1 MATISPASLV
11 LPTNL
16 SGGTLIARSLLLD
29 FGPDGLLFQPGK
41 VRATVPFDRAAVT
54 NLSALALYH
63 LDEARL
69 AWEPV
74 PGGAVTGTTAFAA
87 PLAHFS
93 RYALLELVKASA
105 ATITTPAPTSAP
117 ASAVRSLATGQWAGA
132 RQVWMEGVA
141 SAVLLSAVFL
151 LSLCGSHCCIRG
163 EAAQGLGAKGGST
176 ATIVTISAETAPAPG
191 PSTGRQAASGLRQD
205 GSGRREQDRARSFAS
220 EGARSQS
227 AQSAFGG
234 GGPGARAP
242 ARIAGPWQA
251 ATAPPYQETSR
262 PGQPAVLP
270 VQSVRQSQSA
280 RPLQPVRPAQSLRP
294 AQSVRQAGGR

>member
-16 SGGTLIARSLLLD
+16 SGVTLIARSLLLD

-54 NLSALALYH
+54 NLSALALYR

-191 PSTGRQAASGLRQD
+191 PSTGRQASGLRQD

-220 EGARSQS
+220 EGTRSQS
-227 AQSAFGG
+227 VQSAFGG

-242 ARIAGPWQA
+242 ARIAGPWQV
-251 ATAPPYQETSR
+251 ATAPPYQGTSR
-262 PGQPAVLP
+262 QPAVLP

-280 RPLQPVRPAQSLRP
+280 RPLQPVRPAQSLWP
-294 AQSVRQAGGR
+294 AQSVRQASGR